1 MVRWAHEESA
11 HQTGS
16 KWIHLFLHSPPVC
29 LLHRETDRQQNV
41 WRVIIGLLY
50 AKHVTW
56 PTNNIVKMQTDLLIS
71 CCGCGQ
77 FLNGLCQLNV
87 KVLDATL
94 QMTFFFHPRRTS
106 IGRQL
111 ICLVAVPLRRYM
123 DLDTQTDM
131 HIMHT
136 HKSIWGC
143 CLTHRKSIY
152 PVKTWDLTYKIYYDS
167 SWDKSIKR
175 QTSLAI

>member
-1 MVRWAHEESA
+1 MVRWAQEESA

-41 WRVIIGLLY
+41 RRAIIGLLY

-136 HKSIWGC
+136 HKSI
-143 CLTHRKSIY
+143 
-152 PVKTWDLTYKIYYDS
+152 
-167 SWDKSIKR
+167 
-175 QTSLAI
+175 